1 MFELAIYAIIV
12 ILWTVFLFFQAEKK
26 LNIRIIATILA
37 LAAVLFAI
45 SVVLSTDWNTATD
58 SDKYFAG
65 FLILTSISLFLL
77 SCHIYFDGLR
87 LDEVR
92 RQHIA

>member
-1 MFELAIYAIIV
+1 MFDLVIYAIIV

-26 LNIRIIATILA
+26 LNVRIIATILA

-45 SVVLSTDWNTATD
+45 SVVLSTDWNASTD

-65 FLILTSISLFLL
+65 FLILSSISLFLL

-87 LDEVR
+87 LDEGEE
-92 RQHIA
+92 I